1 MPQTAGSA
9 DLHAWLDLGAG
20 VAGDM
25 LLGALVDA
33 GAPLD
38 DVQGVIDT
46 ALPGAVRL
54 TSSTV
59 RRAGLRA
66 TKVEVEVL
74 AGDQPHRRWS
84 DIRHLLERSGLA
96 DRVRD
101 SALAVFACL
110 ADAEAR
116 AHGIPAEEV
125 HFHEVGAWDSIADV
139 VGSCAALDLLGITS
153 VTAGPAVLGSGTTR
167 SAHGEMP
174 VPVPAVLE
182 LSRGWD
188 VVSGGSG
195 ELATPTGMALVRGL
209 ASECRPLPPLR
220 VQLTGVG
227 AGTRD
232 TPGRANVVR
241 VVVGTP
247 ADRLTGERL
256 WVIEANVD
264 DLDPRVWP
272 DVLARLMA
280 AGAADAWLT
289 PILMKKGR
297 PAHTV
302 SVLSE
307 PSLAPSLRDLLLT
320 LTTTFG
326 VREYAV
332 NRLALERDWRS
343 VTVRD
348 GSVRVKLSLD
358 GNGLIRHATP
368 ELEDAAGLAER
379 LGLPLRQV
387 LDEAGAAAQAKGLGP
402 GGSLPR

>member
-153 VTAGPAVLGSGTTR
+153 VTAGPAALGSGATR

>member
-25 LLGALVDA
+25 FLGALVDA

-153 VTAGPAVLGSGTTR
+153 VTAGPAALGSGATR

>member
-25 LLGALVDA
+25 FLGALVDA

-153 VTAGPAVLGSGTTR
+153 VTAGPAALGSGATR

-302 SVLSE
+302 SVLSA

>member
-153 VTAGPAVLGSGTTR
+153 VTAGPPALGSGTTR

>member
-153 VTAGPAVLGSGTTR
+153 VTAGPAALGSGATR

-307 PSLAPSLRDLLLT
+307 PPLAPSLRDLLLT

-387 LDEAGAAAQAKGLGP
+387 LDEAGTAAQAKGLGP

>member
-153 VTAGPAVLGSGTTR
+153 VTAGPAALGSGATR

-307 PSLAPSLRDLLLT
+307 PPLAPSLRDLLLT

>member
-25 LLGALVDA
+25 FLGALVDA

-153 VTAGPAVLGSGTTR
+153 VTAGPAALGSGTTR

>member
-1 MPQTAGSA
+1 
-9 DLHAWLDLGAG
+9 
-20 VAGDM
+20 M

-153 VTAGPAVLGSGTTR
+153 VTAGPAALGSGATR

>member
-153 VTAGPAVLGSGTTR
+153 VTAGPAALGSGATR

-247 ADRLTGERL
+247 ADRLAGERL

>member
-153 VTAGPAVLGSGTTR
+153 VTAGPPALGSGTTR

-302 SVLSE
+302 SVLSA

>member
-1 MPQTAGSA
+1 
-9 DLHAWLDLGAG
+9 
-20 VAGDM
+20 
-25 LLGALVDA
+25 
-33 GAPLD
+33 
-38 DVQGVIDT
+38 
-46 ALPGAVRL
+46 
-54 TSSTV
+54 
-59 RRAGLRA
+59 
-66 TKVEVEVL
+66 
-74 AGDQPHRRWS
+74 
-84 DIRHLLERSGLA
+84 
-96 DRVRD
+96 
-101 SALAVFACL
+101 
-110 ADAEAR
+110 
-116 AHGIPAEEV
+116 
-125 HFHEVGAWDSIADV
+125 
-139 VGSCAALDLLGITS
+139 
-153 VTAGPAVLGSGTTR
+153 
-167 SAHGEMP
+167 
-174 VPVPAVLE
+174 
-182 LSRGWD
+182 
-188 VVSGGSG
+188 
-195 ELATPTGMALVRGL
+195 
-209 ASECRPLPPLR
+209 
-220 VQLTGVG
+220 
-227 AGTRD
+227 
-232 TPGRANVVR
+232 
-241 VVVGTP
+241 
-247 ADRLTGERL
+247 
-256 WVIEANVD
+256 
-264 DLDPRVWP
+264 
-272 DVLARLMA
+272 MA

>member
-153 VTAGPAVLGSGTTR
+153 VTAGPAALGSGTTR

>member
-1 MPQTAGSA
+1 
-9 DLHAWLDLGAG
+9 
-20 VAGDM
+20 
-25 LLGALVDA
+25 
-33 GAPLD
+33 
-38 DVQGVIDT
+38 
-46 ALPGAVRL
+46 
-54 TSSTV
+54 V

-153 VTAGPAVLGSGTTR
+153 VTAGPAALGSGATR